1 MARDSYKDEAEIREV
16 VRKFE
21 SCEYELAEF
30 THLRHVTVACWY
42 LSTNA
47 PVHALEKMRGS
58 LQQFISHHGKQGY
71 HETITRFWME
81 LLGSYLEKF
90 GQGATILMKINRAL
104 ECYSSKDV
112 LFSYY
117 TREWV
122 MSEVARREWVD
133 PDLRVIGESATEAAA
148 GQGIFENWIKS

>member
-1 MARDSYKDEAEIREV
+1 MARDSYRDEAEIREV

-42 LSTNA
+42 LCTNSQA
-47 PVHALEKMRGS
+47 QALERMRQS
-58 LQQFISHHGKQGY
+58 LQRFISHHGKQGY

-81 LLGSYLEKF
+81 LLGSYLGKL

-104 ECYSSKDV
+104 ECYGSKDV

-117 TREWV
+117 TCECV

-133 PDLRVIGESATEAAA
+133 PDLRVIGESETDA
-148 GQGIFENWIKS
+148 GEVIFENWIKS